1 MYYNIFKLY
10 SSFNNHTFNNHRFNK
25 HRIMRNLKRQLIQK
39 AIMNL
44 RKFD

>member
-10 SSFNNHTFNNHRFNK
+10 SPFRINNHKFNK